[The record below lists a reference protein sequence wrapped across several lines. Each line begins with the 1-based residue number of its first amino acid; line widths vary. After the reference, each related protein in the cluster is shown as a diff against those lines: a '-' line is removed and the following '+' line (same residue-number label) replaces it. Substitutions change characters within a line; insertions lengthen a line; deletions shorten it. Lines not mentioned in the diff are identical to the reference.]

1 MFTHSF
7 YRRIKSNIPI
17 VNLFVSSSSLALQL
31 NTIYKNKKHTEKK
44 ELLIKT

>member
-1 MFTHSF
+1 MFAYSF

-17 VNLFVSSSSLALQL
+17 VNLIVSSSSLTLQL
-31 NTIYKNKKHTEKK
+31 NAIYKNKKDAEKK

>member
-1 MFTHSF
+1 MFAYSF

-17 VNLFVSSSSLALQL
+17 VNLIVSSSSLTLQL
-31 NTIYKNKKHTEKK
+31 QTIYKNKTETEKK